1 MRTVCGLRPK
11 WASRDEDDNR
21 SKERGRLMQRT
32 YKFRLYP
39 TKGEA
44 ENIHFTLERCRL
56 LYNRLLAERI
66 AAYEQSG
73 RSLTYYEQ
81 KATLPER
88 KQYIPEL
95 KNVHS
100 QVLQQVV
107 ERLDIAYQAF
117 FRRVKSG
124 EKAGFPRFKPESR
137 YNSFT
142 YPQSG
147 FSIAGKHLWLSKIG
161 NIRIRLHRQPQ
172 GTIKTCTIMIKNGK
186 YYACFSCEVEHG
198 PLPASDKQV
207 GIDLGLSK
215 LMVTSDGERIESP
228 QLLRKSEEK
237 LKRKQREVSRKKRVS
252 NRRRKAVREL
262 ARLHEKITN
271 QRRDYAHKQSRRLVN
286 EYGLIAFEDLNI
298 QGMIQN
304 HRLAK
309 SIADSGWNGLVQFV
323 TYKAESAGRR
333 VVQVNPYRTSQRCS
347 NCGEIVKK
355 SLAVRIHQ
363 CSCGYIADRDE
374 NAAINILQLALQ
386 SIS

>member
-1 MRTVCGLRPK
+1 
-11 WASRDEDDNR
+11 
-21 SKERGRLMQRT
+21 MQRT

-39 TKGEA
+39 TKEVTA
-44 ENIHFTLERCRL
+44 NIHFVLERCRL

-66 AAYEQSG
+66 AAYEQTG

-117 FRRVKSG
+117 FRRVNSG

-147 FSIAGKHLWLSKIG
+147 FSIEGKYLRLSKIG
-161 NIRIRLHRQPQ
+161 HIRIRLHRQPQ
-172 GTIKTCTIMIKNGK
+172 GTIKTCTIMVKNGK
-186 YYACFSCEVEHG
+186 YYACFSCKVEHA
-198 PLPASDKQV
+198 PPPASDKQI

-215 LMVTSDGERIESP
+215 LAVTSDGEQIKSP
-228 QLLRKSEEK
+228 QFLRKSEEK
-237 LKRKQREVSRKKRVS
+237 LKRKQRDVSKKKRGS

-333 VVQVNPYRTSQRCS
+333 VVLVNPYLTSQRCS

-355 SLAVRIHQ
+355 RLAVRVHQ
-363 CSCGYIADRDE
+363 CSCGYVADRDE